1 MPEPEIDEALL
12 VLERLGSRSALQS
25 ADIILGDAASV
36 TAAVRW
42 IDATFAAYPGCVVA
56 GACHQHGAW
65 ALLATRTE
73 SRMLVRAG
81 RTRLS
86 WRSIV
91 AVARMVYEELMR
103 P

>member
-12 VLERLGSRSALQS
+12 ILARSGSRSRLQS

-36 TAAVRW
+36 AAAVRW
-42 IDATFAAYPGCVVA
+42 IDATFTAYPGCAVA
-56 GACHQHGAW
+56 GACHHQGIW
-65 ALLATRTE
+65 ALFATRTE
-73 SRMLVRAG
+73 SRMLVCAD
-81 RTRLS
+81 RTRLR

-91 AVARMVYEELMR
+91 TVARTVYDELMR